1 MRRVLAIDG
10 GGVRGLVPALVL
22 DALEQR
28 TGQAAADLFDVV
40 AGTSTG
46 AILALGLVHPDAS
59 GRPSWRASDLVRL
72 YESSGSTIFVQ
83 TPGRSLRTL
92 YGYLA
97 PKYDGAALTT
107 LLRRQFGETPLRAA
121 LCDVLVTAYDARRR
135 TPYFFRTDGQG
146 GHGADQP
153 MWLVACASAA
163 APTYFRP
170 VRVVD
175 EVGDRWLVDGGVFA
189 SNPAMCA
196 WTETCDAGDDD
207 VVLVSLGTGELSA
220 DYATARMRRGGALL
234 WARPL
239 FDVMLDG
246 QENVTDH
253 QLRRLLPADR
263 YFRFQPELTARSQ
276 RIDDA
281 SAGNTRALHEGVRRL
296 LARHGRRLDEVAAL
310 LTAGDPRSR

>member
-1 MRRVLAIDG
+1 VRRVLAIDG

-28 TGQAAADLFDVV
+28 TGRATADLFDVV

-46 AILALGLVHPDAS
+46 AILGLGLVHPGPS
-59 GRPSWRASDLVRL
+59 GRPTWRARDLVDL
-72 YESSGSTIFVQ
+72 YASGGSTIFAQ

-92 YGYLA
+92 RGYLA
-97 PKYDGAALTT
+97 PKYDGAVLAA
-107 LLRRQFGETPLRAA
+107 LLRRQLGETPLRAA

-135 TPYFFRTDGQG
+135 APYFFRSGGQAPS
-146 GHGADQP
+146 GADHP

-163 APTYFRP
+163 APTYFHP

-175 EVGDRWLVDGGVFA
+175 ELGERWLVDGGVFA

-196 WTETCDAGDDD
+196 WTDACGAGVED
-207 VVLVSLGTGELSA
+207 VLLVSLGTGELSA
-220 DYATARMRRGGALL
+220 DYATVRMRRAGALL

-246 QENVTDH
+246 QENVTDG

-263 YFRFQPELTARSQ
+263 YFRFQPDLTVRSQ
-276 RIDDA
+276 RIDDV
-281 SAGNTRALHEGVRRL
+281 SAGNVQALQEAVQRL
-296 LARHGRRLDEVAAL
+296 LARQDGRLEEVAAL
-310 LTAGDPRSR
+310 LTGV